1 MIADRARARQL
12 RRELDLRDVLLQ
24 LQREGW
30 SPRRCSCALD
40 LPEAFLVRVLTG
52 RTPTRAARAEPMVRS
67 LAVELDDR
75 PAVASVLHDLVA
87 ETRGGLWAV
96 DWWPLPF
103 RVVALLCRR
112 QLTRRHGEAQWEP
125 TTLGVDVDRFRSARF
140 NAR

>member
-1 MIADRARARQL
+1 MLADRARARQL
-12 RRELDLRDVLLQ
+12 RRDHDLREVLLQ

-52 RTPTRAARAEPMVRS
+52 RAPARAHRAEPMVRA

-75 PAVASVLHDLVA
+75 PALASVLHDLVA

-103 RVVALLCRR
+103 RVVALFCRR

-125 TTLGVDVDRFRSARF
+125 TTLGVEVDAFRTRRL
-140 NAR
+140 NAK